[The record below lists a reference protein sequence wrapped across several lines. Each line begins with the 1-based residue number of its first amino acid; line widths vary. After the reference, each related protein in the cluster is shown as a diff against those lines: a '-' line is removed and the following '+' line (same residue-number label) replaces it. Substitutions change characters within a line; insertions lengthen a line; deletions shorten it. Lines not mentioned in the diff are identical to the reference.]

1 MIEGGR
7 DAEGRKAG
15 RCTRWGDNEAEECGW
30 GKKEEE
36 QLSKEG
42 EEIKEDRMCSFVHCV
57 L

>member
-1 MIEGGR
+1 MEGGR